1 MDVFMDVEQDA
12 YKPLNIYRQKV
23 PTLGGYLWIPIE
35 SLSFASPLLMLK
47 VNKNKKR
54 DYLN

>member
-1 MDVFMDVEQDA
+1 MDVEQDA

-54 DYLN
+54 DYLNL